1 MEKRDIRRH
10 CSSTQEIIRKSEKDR
25 VSIEK
30 NIYYKK
36 SPRKYYVVFYY
47 GVDPET
53 KKPIKREKT
62 YSSEREAIAA
72 RNAFER
78 EKRADMVTKPTRDTL
93 FTCIDNYIKAKEIA
107 GREKAT
113 LAEYHKFEKH
123 LHEYSLFEK
132 KPVQTITERDV
143 IDYLLYLDTI
153 KKLAANTRRK
163 HYDFLK
169 SVLNKA
175 VRDRIIPANPIAYL
189 DAPRKTPSCAKA
201 MPEELF
207 KQVLYKAQGTN
218 VEVLIILLA
227 FGMRREEI
235 AGLRWEHV
243 NFKTN
248 TIHICEVRTEVN
260 GVVETKVPKTR
271 SSNRYISMPQRFFD
285 VLAKIKQRQKN
296 HSMSIRNMNHLYVV
310 GKADGS
316 PYSPNYINDLMVAF
330 EEKNG
335 FPHYRLHDYRHTAA
349 TLLHDVGVPIYDVSK
364 FLGHASI
371 GITADLYTH
380 QSDQTNAAAAKKLDE
395 ILGGSEPGKTD
406 S

>member
-1 MEKRDIRRH
+1 MGKRDIRRH

-36 SPRKYYVVFYY
+36 SQRKYYVVFYY

-175 VRDRIIPANPIAYL
+175 VRDRIIPANSIAYL

-207 KQVLYKAQGTN
+207 KQVL
-218 VEVLIILLA
+218 
-227 FGMRREEI
+227 
-235 AGLRWEHV
+235 
-243 NFKTN
+243 
-248 TIHICEVRTEVN
+248 
-260 GVVETKVPKTR
+260 
-271 SSNRYISMPQRFFD
+271 
-285 VLAKIKQRQKN
+285 
-296 HSMSIRNMNHLYVV
+296 
-310 GKADGS
+310 
-316 PYSPNYINDLMVAF
+316 
-330 EEKNG
+330 
-335 FPHYRLHDYRHTAA
+335 
-349 TLLHDVGVPIYDVSK
+349 
-364 FLGHASI
+364 
-371 GITADLYTH
+371 
-380 QSDQTNAAAAKKLDE
+380 
-395 ILGGSEPGKTD
+395 
-406 S
+406 